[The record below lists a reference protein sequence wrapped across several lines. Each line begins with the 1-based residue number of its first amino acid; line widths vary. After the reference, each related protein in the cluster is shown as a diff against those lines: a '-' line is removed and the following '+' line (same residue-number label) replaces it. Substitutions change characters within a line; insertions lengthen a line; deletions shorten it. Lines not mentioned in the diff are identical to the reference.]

1 MHYGLIVL
9 LCIIILVLL
18 CFSVERYTSER
29 SEWESDQADIQEEK
43 TEWERI
49 GVSEEEFNAI
59 RSTWESGNETNASE
73 INDSN
78 VEYSN
83 AQSEYETL
91 LSQAGAS
98 TSNTEV
104 EYDGATYTVT
114 VNNSDLEKPLD
125 ELDTDWT
132 TLSSNANNNYASFTD
147 EYTENEDTGAW
158 EPDDIVAADPSTS
171 GITATQWLAEYTA
184 EQAKVT
190 GIAETESDVENAR
203 DRAFVSEGDYE
214 ERMSKLTVDDML
226 DGMKVVCASSN
237 NAEWNESL

>member
-78 VEYSN
+78 AEYSN

-132 TLSSNANNNYASFTD
+132 TLSSNANINYASFTD

-171 GITATQWLAEYTA
+171 GITATQWLAEYEA
-184 EQAKVT
+184 EQANAE
-190 GIAETESDVENAR
+190 GIAGTESRVENAR
-203 DRAFVSEGDYE
+203 DRAFVSEGDYQD
-214 ERMSKLTVDDML
+214 RMSNLTVDDML

>member
-59 RSTWESGNETNASE
+59 RSTWKSGNEINASE
-73 INDSN
+73 INYSN

-184 EQAKVT
+184 
-190 GIAETESDVENAR
+190 GVENAR

-214 ERMSKLTVDDML
+214 DRMSKLTVDDML